1 MTEEEKLVAYKR
13 AHDRVQELK
22 GFYVHFITYL
32 LVNSGLAIFNY
43 ATTPDHLWF
52 YWPLFGWGIGV
63 FFHGFGVF
71 GKNRLFG
78 ASWEDRKIKEIM
90 EKEEARKAK
99 QTF

>member
-22 GFYVHFITYL
+22 GFYVHFTTYL
-32 LVNSGLAIFNY
+32 LVNSGLAILNY
-43 ATTPDHLWF
+43 VTSPEHLWF

-63 FFHGFGVF
+63 FFHGIGVF

-78 ASWEDRKIKEIM
+78 AGWEDRKIKEIM